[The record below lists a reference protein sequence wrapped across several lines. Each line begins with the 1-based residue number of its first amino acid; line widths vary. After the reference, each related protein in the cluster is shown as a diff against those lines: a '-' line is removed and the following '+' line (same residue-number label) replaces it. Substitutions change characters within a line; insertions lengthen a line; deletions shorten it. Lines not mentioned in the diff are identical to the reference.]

1 MRNRFIPQEK
11 IMPQI
16 KGQYKMWMKE
26 MNKKRDLMKVIKFWE
41 KYLGLEV
48 EIQRWNWRR
57 DIGEENAEDE
67 K

>member
-1 MRNRFIPQEK
+1 
-11 IMPQI
+11 
-16 KGQYKMWMKE
+16 MKE